1 MSACCHVDDH
11 EFVRDLLLGECDEDA
26 TRKSRE
32 RIVVQLE
39 TEITPVM
46 TKLIENR
53 IEITW
58 TATVWRGV
66 CYVVERHVQVGTRE
80 AVTMN
85 VA

>member
-1 MSACCHVDDH
+1 MG
-11 EFVRDLLLGECDEDA
+11 DLVL
-26 TRKSRE
+26 
-32 RIVVQLE
+32 LE